1 MDNANV
7 SSMSH
12 SSILNVFDSHVFITV
27 LILSV
32 FSVLI
37 FFRPTTNAYSQDG
50 LDCEN
55 SVSNPVQNCGFE
67 TGDFSGWVTQD
78 LSDPFFPLQV
88 GGAGITPDSFGFFVS
103 DPPQG
108 VFAVLT
114 GFDGNG
120 PGTIS
125 VAQDVVLPTGAD
137 TLVFQFECAW
147 NLLDFGDSPNRTFE
161 VNIEPAGGGAPL
173 QTDTILTAVGG
184 TTAIPDSGGDI
195 IRTVDMSSF
204 SGQAV
209 RISFDWIVPG
219 NFTGPAFCQLDNV
232 IVNPSNPIPTL
243 SEWGMISAA
252 AGLML
257 VGIFFVMKRRR
268 VAGA

>member
-1 MDNANV
+1 MA
-7 SSMSH
+7 
-12 SSILNVFDSHVFITV
+12 
-27 LILSV
+27 
-32 FSVLI
+32 
-37 FFRPTTNAYSQDG
+37 
-50 LDCEN
+50 
-55 SVSNPVQNCGFE
+55 
-67 TGDFSGWVTQD
+67 
-78 LSDPFFPLQV
+78 
-88 GGAGITPDSFGFFVS
+88 
-103 DPPQG
+103 
-108 VFAVLT
+108 
-114 GFDGNG
+114 
-120 PGTIS
+120 
-125 VAQDVVLPTGAD
+125 
-137 TLVFQFECAW
+137 
-147 NLLDFGDSPNRTFE
+147 
-161 VNIEPAGGGAPL
+161 
-173 QTDTILTAVGG
+173 G

-195 IRTVDMSSF
+195 TGTVDISSF